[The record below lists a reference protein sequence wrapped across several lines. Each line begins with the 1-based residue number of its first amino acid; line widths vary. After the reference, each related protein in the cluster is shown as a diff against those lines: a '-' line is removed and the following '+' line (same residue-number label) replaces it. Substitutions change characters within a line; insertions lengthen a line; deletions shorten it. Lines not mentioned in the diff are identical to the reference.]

1 MEEEHE
7 KGLKTNKDTEIAEE
21 FRNVSLETF
30 GETKRRLLVE
40 TGDDFTSPK
49 QKKRR
54 SGSETFSYLRE
65 KNDQELALRKEE
77 LEIRKREMEE
87 IQGPNAEVTYTS
99 TKSNYSPTSATAAN
113 INCIFKLYEQVYT
126 IIIVLLFFLKEKFF

>member
-30 GETKRRLLVE
+30 GETKRRLSVE

-87 IQGPNAEVTYTS
+87 RQRF
-99 TKSNYSPTSATAAN
+99 KDQMQKLL
-113 INCIFKLYEQVYT
+113 INQH
-126 IIIVLLFFLKEKFF
+126 